1 MVVGYDISV
10 FGNNKSGTE
19 TSLLEFSLVPSPKEF
34 LEKIVERVVFFKRTS
49 FELAVYALT

>member
-49 FELAVYALT
+49 FELKGSV